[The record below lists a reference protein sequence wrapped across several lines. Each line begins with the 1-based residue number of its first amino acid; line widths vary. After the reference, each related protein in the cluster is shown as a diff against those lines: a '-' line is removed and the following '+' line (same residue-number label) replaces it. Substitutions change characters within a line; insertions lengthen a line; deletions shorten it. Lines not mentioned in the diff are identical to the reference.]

1 MGIALV
7 LIGLF
12 LGAVV
17 VDFAVENDVVGAP
30 ERSFSLFGGTFSM
43 NETQVVLAAAI
54 VGGLAVLFFV
64 LGLTL
69 ARGSLGRRRDM
80 RRRVRTLERENADL
94 KSRPRVVVGGTT
106 DEAREVREDDRER
119 REAFG

>member
-17 VDFAVENDVVGAP
+17 VDFAIENDVVGAP
-30 ERSFSLFGGTFSM
+30 ERSFALFGGTFSM
-43 NETQVVLAAAI
+43 NESQVVLAAAI

-64 LGLTL
+64 LGITL
-69 ARGSLGRRRDM
+69 ARSSVGRRRHM
-80 RRRVRTLERENADL
+80 KHRVRTLERENADL
-94 KSRPRVVVGGTT
+94 KSNPRIVLDDQGN
-106 DEAREVREDDRER
+106 DVREDELER
-119 REAFG
+119 RQAYG